1 MGRVTLALDQ
11 IHLLGRASAHYAP
24 PVPIDPSEERRRI
37 EVRYAA
43 ARPRDLVVLVMA
55 AAAVFLASRFWDVD
69 WWVFV
74 GALAAFVGW
83 EITKLRLRRNARDF
97 SRSR

>member
-1 MGRVTLALDQ
+1 MTGPLDQ
-11 IHLLGRASAHYAP
+11 IRLLRRASADYDP

-37 EVRYAA
+37 EEKYAA

-55 AAAVFLASRFWDVD
+55 TAAVFLASRFWDVD
-69 WWVFV
+69 WRVFA